1 MRGTSD
7 QQIQSLVALTP
18 EDLVPREHPIRHL
31 ALTDR
36 GLISLTAVPSRRKWS
51 GLTEEPGIEKAV
63 QIPARNL
70 LSHSHKILG
79 CYVASGM
86 AGHILTQRL
95 EKRLVAD
102 FACAVRGGP
111 LRLSHRRRR

>member
-1 MRGTSD
+1 MGSPVR
-7 QQIQSLVALTP
+7 P
-18 EDLVPREHPIRHL
+18 L
-31 ALTDR
+31 AWQGRLFYVVLLW
-36 GLISLTAVPSRRKWS
+36 LISQIAVPSRRKWS
-51 GLTEEPGIEKAV
+51 GFTEEPGIEKAV

-79 CYVASGM
+79 CDVASGM

-95 EKRLVAD
+95 EKRLRRR
-102 FACAVRGGP
+102 FRRAVRGGP